1 MKAIYEFIVEPIGER
16 YNNSIKIDD
25 TELLLNT
32 EMQNH
37 SYSNRQAKV
46 LAIPTGIATDIKVGD
61 EVLLHHNVFR
71 RFRDIRGDEVNS
83 RSYYKDNIYF
93 ASEDQIYAYR
103 RLDESC
109 GCNSWKACKGYNF
122 VKPIKETK
130 MFSTNFEKPGIG
142 VLYLKDTE
150 LEGIVEQD
158 LIGFR
163 PGAEYE
169 FIVNGHRVFRVPTNS
184 ITIKYEYQG
193 DEEEYNP
200 GWTQSS

>member
-37 SYSNRQAKV
+37 SYSNRQARV
-46 LAIPTGIATDIKVGD
+46 LAIPTGIATDVKVGD

>member
-1 MKAIYEFIVEPIGER
+1 MKAIYEFVVEPIGER
-16 YNNSIKIDD
+16 YNNAIEIEGK
-25 TELLLNT
+25 ELLLNT

-61 EVLLHHNVFR
+61 EVLIHHNVFR

-93 ASEDQIYAYR
+93 ASEDQIYAYNR
-103 RLDESC
+103 INKSF
-109 GCNSWKACKGYNF
+109 GWKACTGYNF

-130 MFSTNFEKPGIG
+130 MFSNDIEKPGIG
-142 VLYLKDTE
+142 ILYLKDAE
-150 LEGIVEQD
+150 LQGVAEQD

-193 DEEEYNP
+193 NEEEYNP

>member
-1 MKAIYEFIVEPIGER
+1 MKAIYEFVVEPIGER
-16 YNNSIKIDD
+16 YNNAIEIEGK
-25 TELLLNT
+25 ELLLNT

-61 EVLLHHNVFR
+61 EVLIHHNVFR

-93 ASEDQIYAYR
+93 ASEDQIYAYNR
-103 RLDESC
+103 INKSF
-109 GCNSWKACKGYNF
+109 GWKACAGYNF

-130 MFSTNFEKPGIG
+130 MFSNDIEKPGIG
-142 VLYLKDTE
+142 ILYLKDAE
-150 LEGIVEQD
+150 LQGVAEQD

-193 DEEEYNP
+193 NEEEYNP

>member
-37 SYSNRQAKV
+37 SYSNRQARV
-46 LAIPTGIATDIKVGD
+46 LAIPTGIATDVKVGD

-130 MFSTNFEKPGIG
+130 MFSTDFEKPGIG

>member
-1 MKAIYEFIVEPIGER
+1 MKAIYEFVVEPIGER
-16 YNNSIKIDD
+16 YNNAIKIEGK
-25 TELLLNT
+25 ELLLNT

-61 EVLLHHNVFR
+61 EVLIHHNVFR

-93 ASEDQIYAYR
+93 ASEDQIYAYNR
-103 RLDESC
+103 INKSF
-109 GCNSWKACKGYNF
+109 GWKACAGYNF

-130 MFSTNFEKPGIG
+130 MFSNDIEKPGIG
-142 VLYLKDTE
+142 ILYLKDAE
-150 LEGIVEQD
+150 LQGVAEQD

-193 DEEEYNP
+193 NEEEYNP

>member
-103 RLDESC
+103 RLDKSC

-130 MFSTNFEKPGIG
+130 MFSTDFEKPGIG

>member
-93 ASEDQIYAYR
+93 ASEDQIYAYNR
-103 RLDESC
+103 IDKSC

-130 MFSTNFEKPGIG
+130 MFSTDFEKPGIG

>member
-130 MFSTNFEKPGIG
+130 MFSTDFEKPGIG